1 MAIKEAVMARYSVAT
16 TKNNLSSLIDKALAG
31 EEVVITRHGKPMVA
45 MSVVP
50 IEQQKPKLNQSQMS
64 ESLERI
70 RVLRDSLPS
79 AKLSYLEMKK
89 LDQADYEH

>member
-1 MAIKEAVMARYSVAT
+1 MARYSVAT

>member
-1 MAIKEAVMARYSVAT
+1 MARYSVAT

-31 EEVVITRHGKPMVA
+31 EEVVITRHGKPIVA
-45 MSVVP
+45 LSVVP
-50 IEQQKPKLNQSQMS
+50 IEQQKPKLNRTQMS